1 MKSPMQLAL
10 GPDWDKLPPA
20 LQAHYRAAP
29 CRDGGHLDIDYPRPM
44 QPYLSLLH
52 RLGALLHRRG
62 HQVATTVD
70 KTMVGDRQHWRRTL
84 TYPDGRTLHFNS
96 IWEWAGGNHII
107 EFVNPVLGLQMAV
120 RVEDQRLHYRG
131 VRFVAQLGPWRLT
144 IPEWLV
150 LGHTRIEEQAVD
162 DHHFVMDFRLIHP
175 WFGQLFRYAG
185 RFASDMENQGT
196 QA

>member
-1 MKSPMQLAL
+1 
-10 GPDWDKLPPA
+10 
-20 LQAHYRAAP
+20 
-29 CRDGGHLDIDYPRPM
+29 
-44 QPYLSLLH
+44 
-52 RLGALLHRRG
+52 
-62 HQVATTVD
+62 
-70 KTMVGDRQHWRRTL
+70 
-84 TYPDGRTLHFNS
+84 
-96 IWEWAGGNHII
+96 
-107 EFVNPVLGLQMAV
+107 MAV

-131 VRFVAQLGPWRLT
+131 VRFVAQLGPWRLA